1 MPTLDFAFKFF
12 RQSLA
17 KTPDNNILTAP
28 IALSRDFAL
37 LQNGAD
43 AEAREEI
50 LRAFELGNL
59 SSEEINQQSLA
70 LHTALSYPQ
79 PHPPTPPSRCP
90 PNEEAPP
97 PPMCCAPPPER
108 LILAGSLWAQP
119 NVAFRPTFLERSKK
133 FYSFET
139 VSVPS
144 RGPPPRAPSTR
155 GFRDRLAV
163 R

>member
-79 PHPPTPPSRCP
+79 PHPPHLRRAILQTRRLRHHRCVAHLHQNALFWRDPCGRNRMSHSDLRSWSGARSSIPSR
-90 PNEEAPP
+90 
-97 PPMCCAPPPER
+97 
-108 LILAGSLWAQP
+108 LYQYLA
-119 NVAFRPTFLERSKK
+119 E
-133 FYSFET
+133 
-139 VSVPS
+139 
-144 RGPPPRAPSTR
+144 GPPPRAPSTR